1 MSLDLKI
8 DFKQLPKKLQIALG
22 VIAFNLLFFLFG
34 TGLVDSL
41 VDDYQGEERA
51 ARSRVEDAQKQTRAL
66 EQDLKMVQDN
76 RQRYESIV
84 ARGMIGDQNRLAAV
98 RLLETL
104 RELHRIRS
112 LDYQFE
118 PAAAVASTG
127 AETKDYDITR
137 TNVMLDFQAVIDSD
151 VFAFARRLDETFPGA
166 VVVNSIK
173 IARVGDPD
181 PDIVKAVGEG
191 DGVTL
196 VKGTLGFAWRTANLR
211 AEAQKK

>member
-8 DFKQLPKKLQIALG
+8 DFKQLPKKLQIALA
-22 VIAFNLLFFLFG
+22 VIAFDVLFFLFG
-34 TGLVDSL
+34 TGFIDGLL
-41 VDDYQGEERA
+41 EEYQGEERA
-51 ARSRVEDAQKQTRAL
+51 ARGRVETAQKDTRTA

-104 RELHRIRS
+104 REIHRIRN

-118 PAAAVASTG
+118 PAATVASTG
-127 AETKDYDITR
+127 PETKDYEITR
-137 TNVMLDFQAVIDSD
+137 TNVMLDFQAVIDAD
-151 VFAFARRLDETFPGA
+151 VFEFARRLDETFPGA
-166 VVVNSIK
+166 VVVNAIK
-173 IARVGDPD
+173 ISRVGDPSD
-181 PDIVKAVGEG
+181 EILKAVAEG

-196 VKGTLGFAWRTANLR
+196 VKGTLGFAWRTANLKPQ
-211 AEAQKK
+211 AANK